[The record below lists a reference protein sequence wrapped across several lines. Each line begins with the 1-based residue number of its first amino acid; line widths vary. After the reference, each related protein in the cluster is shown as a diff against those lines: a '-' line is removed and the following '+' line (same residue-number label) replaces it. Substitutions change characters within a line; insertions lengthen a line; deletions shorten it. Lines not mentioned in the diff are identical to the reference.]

1 MNILLTGSNGFLG
14 KTLLKYLSKE
24 NLIFTLNRNNSDY
37 NYDLSNEVPN
47 FKNKFDIV
55 IHAAGKAHFVPK
67 NRAQGMLFEKNNITG
82 TVNLLN
88 GFNNDNL
95 PQKFVF
101 ISSVSVYGRKSG
113 VEITEEDTL
122 EATDYYGLSKVKCE
136 QIIKD
141 WCSKNNISLTILR
154 LPLVVGQNPPGN
166 LSNMIRAIKS
176 GKYFNIGNGEA
187 RKSMV
192 LADDIAKYL
201 LISSNYGG
209 VYNLTDGKHPSFK
222 EISFKIANE
231 FNKKIII
238 NIPYSIAYVM
248 ALFLSLFGNYSPFNL
263 KVFNKM
269 TKTLTFSDDLAR
281 KTFKWDPTSVLEKN
295 FI

>member
-1 MNILLTGSNGFLG
+1 
-14 KTLLKYLSKE
+14 
-24 NLIFTLNRNNSDY
+24 
-37 NYDLSNEVPN
+37 
-47 FKNKFDIV
+47 
-55 IHAAGKAHFVPK
+55 
-67 NRAQGMLFEKNNITG
+67 
-82 TVNLLN
+82 
-88 GFNNDNL
+88 
-95 PQKFVF
+95 
-101 ISSVSVYGRKSG
+101 
-113 VEITEEDTL
+113 
-122 EATDYYGLSKVKCE
+122 
-136 QIIKD
+136 
-141 WCSKNNISLTILR
+141 
-154 LPLVVGQNPPGN
+154 
-166 LSNMIRAIKS
+166 MIRAIKS

-231 FNKKIII
+231 LNKKITI

-295 FI
+295 LI